1 MLILKRKLDEE
12 IKIGHNISVKIL
24 SVSDGQVKLGIT
36 APDDV
41 QILRAELV
49 EKVKENIHEASKAS
63 KLSITELAKMK
74 INKIIK

>member
-12 IKIGHNISVKIL
+12 IKIGQNISVKIL

-36 APDDV
+36 APEDV

-49 EKVKENIHEASKAS
+49 EKVKENIQEVSKAS

-74 INKIIK
+74 INKIKK